1 MKNVDKIFSYQFKEF
16 FERNKDVEMRI
27 LPLVLIILLILLLFV
42 QNIYHMYQL
51 EKRFQQHE
59 QDLTIHVQSIID
71 TKLDG
76 VFITNYEKNI
86 PTTKVKL

>member
-1 MKNVDKIFSYQFKEF
+1 MKNIDKIFNYQFKEF

-42 QNIYHMYQL
+42 QNIYHMHQL

-71 TKLDG
+71 TKFDG

-86 PTTKVKL
+86 PIIKVKM

>member
-1 MKNVDKIFSYQFKEF
+1 MKNIDKIFSYQFKEF
-16 FERNKDVEMRI
+16 FERNKDVEMRL
-27 LPLVLIILLILLLFV
+27 LPLVLIIILILLIFV
-42 QNIYHMYQL
+42 QNIYHMHQL

-59 QDLTIHVQSIID
+59 QDLTIHVQSILD

-76 VFITNYEKNI
+76 VFIARYEKNI

>member
-1 MKNVDKIFSYQFKEF
+1 MKNIDKIFNYQFKEF

-27 LPLVLIILLILLLFV
+27 LPLVLIIILLILLFV
-42 QNIYHMYQL
+42 QNIYHMHQL

-59 QDLTIHVQSIID
+59 QDLTIHVQSILD

-76 VFITNYEKNI
+76 VFIARYEKNI